1 MTAGA
6 DPLVIFTP
14 SGRRGRFADGTTVLD
29 AARSLG
35 VDLDSVCGGRGLCGR
50 CQVRPAEGQFPK
62 HGIASSGAHLSP
74 SGADEAEFDRLR
86 GLAADRRLGCRA
98 AIHGDVLVDVPPESQ
113 VHRQVVRK
121 GVPVRDFV
129 IDPVVRLYEVEV
141 ERPTLETPGGDLARV
156 LQALKTE
163 WGLEGL
169 ATDLEVIRAL
179 QPALEAGAY
188 RVTVAVHDGHEITA
202 VWPGLHDRA
211 LGVAIDVGSTT
222 IAGHLADLSDGAVLA
237 SDGVMNPQIRFGED
251 LMSRV
256 SYAMMHPGGAVE
268 LTRAVR
274 DALASLVVGLA
285 ERAEVDPADILE
297 ITLVGNPI
305 MHHLV
310 LGIDPIPLG
319 SAPFALATDGAIRT
333 TARELELP
341 VHPGARAY
349 LLPCIAGHVGAD
361 AAGAILSQTPYLR
374 DEITLLVDVGTN
386 AEIVLGNRAR
396 LLAASS
402 PTGPAFEGA
411 QISCGQRAAPG
422 AIERVRIDR
431 ETLEPRFR
439 VIGSSRW
446 SDEIGFAA
454 STRRTGITGVCG
466 SGIVEVIAELFLAGV
481 ITTDGTIDGA
491 MAARSPRIVPDGRTF
506 SYVLHEA
513 TAATAA
519 TDAADAMPARP
530 RMAITQ
536 NDVRAIQLAK
546 AALYAGARLLMDH
559 LGVET
564 VDRVELAGAFG
575 SQINPLH
582 ALVLGLVPDAPLD
595 RVGPAGNAAGT
606 GALIALLSGDARRE
620 IEAVVRTVEKIETA
634 VQPRFQEHFV
644 DAMALPHRIAPMP
657 FLSAA
662 VELPVRRIAGAGAAG
677 SGGDGGARGPE
688 GGSQHGRRVNR
699 RRATAAATEER

>member
-386 AEIVLGNRAR
+386 AEIVLGSRAR

-466 SGIVEVIAELFLAGV
+466 SGIVEVIAELFLSGV

-662 VELPVRRIAGAGAAG
+662 VELPVRRIAGEGAAG